1 MVELSQVEQ
10 HTYAAYCKHKDQK
23 HGLFC
28 GTRHVTF
35 HLLHT
40 RVAITLKHPWHVEA
54 VQEVLAGQE
63 ADLQRVAEHHLDDI
77 ESGDAFLPSHFGTLV
92 CLRESPGS
100 VGDLLDLQAVVILL
114 TAVGVHQ
121 DAVDVARVKL
131 ASVMVMMATVVTM
144 TVVIHV
150 RMQEGVASVTCFRR
164 LVNRIRDEA
173 QARRAHQD
181 DLKDPVAD
189 VRDGEGLV
197 ITSLVAAGL
206 HGVTNEHDLLILIHL
221 LPHYAYYQDAEN
233 HHHCQQDPAER
244 QKEKERAG
252 RGGGERETENVS

>member
-10 HTYAAYCKHKDQK
+10 HTNATHREHKDQK

-28 GTRHVTF
+28 GTRHVTLN
-35 HLLHT
+35 LLHT
-40 RVAITLKHPWHVEA
+40 WVAVTLEHPWNVEA

-63 ADLQRVAEHHLDDI
+63 ADLQRVAEHNLDDV
-77 ESGDAFLPSHFGTLV
+77 EAGNAFLSSHFGTLV
-92 CLRESPGS
+92 CWRESPGS
-100 VGDLLDLQAVVILL
+100 VGDLLDLQVVILL
-114 TAVGVHQ
+114 TAVRVHQ
-121 DAVDVARVKL
+121 DAVDVARVEL
-131 ASVMVMMATVVTM
+131 ASMMVMMAAVVTV

-150 RMQEGVASVTCFRR
+150 RMQERVASVASLCR
-164 LVNRIRDEA
+164 LVNRICDKA
-173 QARRAHQD
+173 QTGRTHQD

-197 ITSLVAAGL
+197 VTGLVAAGL
-206 HGVTNEHDLLILIHL
+206 HGVTDEHDLLILVHL
-221 LPHYAYYQDAEN
+221 LAHYAHDQDAEN

-252 RGGGERETENVS
+252 QGGGGKETENIS